1 MNKRHVIKEIE
12 NYLKKKFSDD
22 TSGHDWWHFD
32 RVRKLALHI
41 AEKENADPFIVEL
54 AALLHDVADFKFTP
68 DQSKVYSGI
77 RVILEKLDVDKKT
90 INTVLY
96 IIDNVSF
103 KGAGVASKQKDI
115 EGKVVQDADR
125 LDALGAIGIARTFAY
140 GGHAGTSMHDPR
152 IKPKQHTTFEDYK
165 TRKTTTV
172 NHFYEK
178 ILLIKDRINTKT
190 ARKIAEERHD
200 FTEKFLE
207 NLFKEM
213 EGKR

>member
-1 MNKRHVIKEIE
+1 MNKRRVIEEIE
-12 NYLKKKFSDD
+12 TYLKRHYLKD

-32 RVRKLALHI
+32 RVRKIALHI
-41 AEKENADPFIVEL
+41 AKKENADLFIVEV

-68 DQSKVYSGI
+68 DQSKVYDEL
-77 RVILEKLDVDKKT
+77 RVMLDKLGVKKKNIEK
-90 INTVLY
+90 IIY

-103 KGAGVASKQKDI
+103 KGAGVPSKQKDI

-140 GGHAGTSMHDPR
+140 GGHAGVSMHDPR
-152 IKPKQHTTFEDYK
+152 IKPKRHTTFEDYK

-190 ARKIAEERHD
+190 AQKIAEERHD

-213 EGKR
+213 EGER